1 MKKRYAGVLLGIT
14 ITLGSTLLS
23 GCADKENTSDTA
35 QTIYGQVSE
44 ISGGTITI
52 EVGTQKE
59 MEIPD
64 DIEKSDDTEKPDDM
78 EAGEMPRDSG
88 QPSMLDFTGEEQDIK
103 VEADT

>member
-1 MKKRYAGVLLGIT
+1 MKKKYAGVLLGIT

-52 EVGTQKE
+52 
-59 MEIPD
+59 
-64 DIEKSDDTEKPDDM
+64 
-78 EAGEMPRDSG
+78 
-88 QPSMLDFTGEEQDIK
+88 
-103 VEADT
+103 